1 MVEERDGMKK
11 RKKRRKE
18 RERVYGGLAWGKL
31 SLLGCGEAGLANE
44 GAAIIYFCYSAFF
57 YIQINNL
64 IYQLL
69 VRFNA
74 SF

>member
-1 MVEERDGMKK
+1 MVEERDGMKE
-11 RKKRRKE
+11 RKE
-18 RERVYGGLAWGKL
+18 KNKRERESYGGLALGKL

>member
-1 MVEERDGMKK
+1 M
-11 RKKRRKE
+11 
-18 RERVYGGLAWGKL
+18 GKL